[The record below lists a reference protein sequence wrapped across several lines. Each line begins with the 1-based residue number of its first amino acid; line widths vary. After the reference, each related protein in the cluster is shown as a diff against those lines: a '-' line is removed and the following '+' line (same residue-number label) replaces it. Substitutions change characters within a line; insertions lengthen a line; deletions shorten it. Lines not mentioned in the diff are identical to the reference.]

1 MAVTKPWV
9 GSSAKAETGM
19 AWMGDA
25 RVALRLPRAGWM
37 SEMVGR
43 SKEIRFVNNTNR
55 TQANIYALMGYPQE
69 VTTYIFENNAT
80 ISAATQGG
88 WALQTG
94 AFPAGSTLTIIN
106 RGFIRGGGGN
116 ANIHGVGLK
125 GGDALILN
133 FPTHINNS
141 QGYIYAGG
149 GGGGS
154 FPLNNNN
161 ALTAGGGGAGMPVG
175 LTVATTA
182 NEKGSNGTATTGGK
196 GSVAGNTRGGKGG
209 DLGQAGAGG
218 TLAGEV
224 RYAGGAAGRA
234 VVRNGHALSWLGGND
249 GTRVKGAVV

>member
-55 TQANIYALMGYPQE
+55 TQANIYALMGSPKE

-116 ANIHGVGLK
+116 GGHIDARNGLK

-149 GGGGS
+149 GGGAGAS
-154 FPLNNNN
+154 I
-161 ALTAGGGGAGMPVG
+161 AAGGGGAGTPVG
-175 LTVATTA
+175 MGGPNAQ
-182 NEKGSNGTATTGGK
+182 NGTATTGG
-196 GSVAGNTRGGKGG
+196 AGAPSGTISGGRGG
-209 DLGQAGAGG
+209 DLGAAGG
-218 TLAGEV
+218 NTAAGT
-224 RYAGGAAGRA
+224 GGAAGRA

-249 GTRVKGAVV
+249 GNRVKGPVV

>member
-55 TQANIYALMGYPQE
+55 TQANIYALMGSPKE

-116 ANIHGVGLK
+116 GGKKGSVRGLN

-141 QGYIYAGG
+141 QGYIYGG

-154 FPLNNNN
+154 AAPRSTTNRVIKE
-161 ALTAGGGGAGMPVG
+161 GGGGAGTPAG
-175 LTVATTA
+175 LGGLGAQ
-182 NEKGSNGTATTGGK
+182 NGTATTGGSGAS
-196 GSVAGNTRGGKGG
+196 GSPSAGRGG
-209 DLGQAGAGG
+209 DVGQAGGDVAAGDFK
-218 TLAGEV
+218 
-224 RYAGGAAGRA
+224 GGAAGRA

>member
-55 TQANIYALMGYPQE
+55 TQANIYELMGSPKE

-116 ANIHGVGLK
+116 STNGAGQK

-133 FPTHINNS
+133 FPTHLNNS
-141 QGYIYAGG
+141 QGYIYGGG

-154 FPLNNNN
+154 W
-161 ALTAGGGGAGMPVG
+161 AAGGIVATGGGGAGTPAG
-175 LTVATTA
+175 LARTGSNGT
-182 NEKGSNGTATTGGK
+182 GSNGTATTGGS
-196 GSVAGNTRGGKGG
+196 GSSFAQARAGKGG
-209 DLGQAGAGG
+209 NLGQAGTASSGG
-218 TLAGEV
+218 SVTPNS
-224 RYAGGAAGRA
+224 GGAAGRA

-249 GTRVKGAVV
+249 GTRVKGPIA

>member
-1 MAVTKPWV
+1 MAVQAGWV
-9 GSSAKAETGM
+9 GSSAKAETGK

-25 RVALRLPRAGWM
+25 RVVLRLPRAGWM
-37 SEMVGR
+37 SEMVGL

-55 TQANIYALMGYPQE
+55 TQANIYELMGSPKE

-116 ANIHGVGLK
+116 STQTTGQK

-133 FPTHINNS
+133 FPTRIDNT
-141 QGYIYAGG
+141 QGYIYGGG

-154 FPLNNNN
+154 AVYGGN
-161 ALTAGGGGAGMPVG
+161 TAVSGGGGAGTPAG
-175 LTVATTA
+175 IARTATYS
-182 NEKGSNGTATTGGK
+182 GQNGTATTGGGGG
-196 GSVAGNTRGGKGG
+196 GSSIHRGGKGG
-209 DLGQAGAGG
+209 DLGQAGGHAVS
-218 TLAGEV
+218 LDSA
-224 RYAGGAAGRA
+224 YAGGAAGRSVA
-234 VVRNGHALSWLGGND
+234 RNGHALTWLGGND
-249 GTRVKGAVV
+249 TTRVKGAVV